1 MEIFQNKAWNVFKET
16 MWDFP
21 VVQTSSSNP
30 GGMGFIPGQR
40 AEIPKYLR
48 AETPKH
54 KVEAVF

>member
-30 GGMGFIPGQR
+30 GGMGFIPG
-40 AEIPKYLR
+40 
-48 AETPKH
+48 
-54 KVEAVF
+54 